1 MSKDAPSNAG
11 ELVCER
17 DGEDVVMQPLLGR
30 LEPRL
35 KAVAL
40 RALGLDQHNP
50 CRLDEQDTQV
60 AIAAFRYLAE
70 DGAVAGRYLLGDEPQ
85 PGGEVAA
92 FRERMPAPIA
102 ATIALETIGPM
113 PGTPINRSQPTSR
126 RARTS
131 ISLDRPSMRPCD
143 VLSSRMVRVLEDLAC
158 DWRRLD
164 ERADLID
171 DAGALTDQPLTHAVE
186 RLQVELLGGLGR
198 DELHRRALHRLG
210 DRLGVAEVVL
220 LPP

>member
-60 AIAAFRYLAE
+60 AIAALGYLAE
-70 DGAVAGRYLLGDEPQ
+70 DGAVAGRDLLGDEPQ
-85 PGGEVAA
+85 PGGEARRRRSVCMTA
-92 FRERMPAPIA
+92 R
-102 ATIALETIGPM
+102 GPC
-113 PGTPINRSQPTSR
+113 G
-126 RARTS
+126 
-131 ISLDRPSMRPCD
+131 
-143 VLSSRMVRVLEDLAC
+143 
-158 DWRRLD
+158 
-164 ERADLID
+164 
-171 DAGALTDQPLTHAVE
+171 
-186 RLQVELLGGLGR
+186 
-198 DELHRRALHRLG
+198 
-210 DRLGVAEVVL
+210 
-220 LPP
+220 